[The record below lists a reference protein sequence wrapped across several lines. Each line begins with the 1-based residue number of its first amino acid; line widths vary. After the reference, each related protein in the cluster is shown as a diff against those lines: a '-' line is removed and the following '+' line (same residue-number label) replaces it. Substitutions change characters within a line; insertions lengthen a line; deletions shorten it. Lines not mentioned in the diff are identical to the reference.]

1 MTQISFDAATAKA
14 LERAYHKRDMIRRR
28 RHVREALSVRPG
40 ERILD
45 VGCGPGFYARE
56 LLDEVGESGSIVAV
70 DASPDMLSLARR
82 RCEGH
87 GNVTFREGNAT
98 AIPVDDAD
106 FDVALCVQVMEYVAE
121 APTALAEMHR
131 ALRSGGRVLV
141 WDIDW
146 ATVWWHSADPDRMRR
161 VLDAWDEHL
170 VHPSLPRRL
179 AALLRGAGFENVAV
193 AGHSFAT
200 VDNDDES
207 FSAAMLRMVADF
219 VPGRRGVTGDEA
231 AAWISEQRDLA
242 ERGEFFFEGTQFCF
256 TARKPAQRAP
266 MRREQ
271 TGH

>member
-1 MTQISFDAATAKA
+1 MTQISFDAATAKT

-28 RHVREALSVRPG
+28 RHVREALAVRAG

-45 VGCGPGFYARE
+45 VGCGPGFYVRE
-56 LLDEVGESGSIVAV
+56 LLDEVGERGSIVAV
-70 DASPDMLSLARR
+70 DASPDMLALARR

-106 FDVALCVQVMEYVAE
+106 FDVALCVQVMEYVAD

-131 ALRSGGRVLV
+131 ALRPGGRVLI

-161 VLDAWDEHL
+161 VLHAWDEHL
-170 VHPSLPRRL
+170 VHPSLPRQL
-179 AALLRGAGFENVAV
+179 GALLRGAGFEDVAV

-200 VDNDDES
+200 VDYDSET
-207 FSAAMLRMVADF
+207 FSAAMLGMVADF

-231 AAWISEQRDLA
+231 AAWIAEQRDLA
-242 ERGEFFFEGTQFCF
+242 ERGAFFFEGTQFCF
-256 TARKPAQRAP
+256 TARKPA
-266 MRREQ
+266 
-271 TGH
+271 